1 MFGVTGRSRKLAFP
15 ESLRV
20 DQNSEQRAG
29 VLVIDRKLKGR
40 GLTLS
45 LSAEPHGGQP
55 WLSFKVDAPPWL
67 HPFLTQQWLW
77 LDKGDLEGRNIWSHE
92 LEA

>member
-1 MFGVTGRSRKLAFP
+1 MTGRSRQLAFP
-15 ESLRV
+15 ESLHV
-20 DQNSEQRAG
+20 DKNSAQRAG
-29 VLVIDRKLKGR
+29 VPVIDRKLKGR
-40 GLTLS
+40 ELTLS

-55 WLSFKVDAPPWL
+55 WLSSKVYAPPWL

-77 LDKGDLEGRNIWSHE
+77 LDKGDLEGRNIWGHE